1 MGPSTVHAI
10 IEVLLLHSISRS
22 QIARWYLAG
31 LKSSNRRERELA
43 AEMTAPFHPSSWP
56 DHHQRLQCI
65 CATFVSPLGSGR
77 ARGSTEGSDVSPI
90 TGARLRGCPRYD
102 RPSFACGTWTKCSLR
117 ARLDFALRKS
127 ERVMLKRTGSDLRPT
142 VSLRI
147 RGA

>member
-1 MGPSTVHAI
+1 TKKLKARGRRKRRPKRPPLPP
-10 IEVLLLHSISRS
+10 LLLDRS
-22 QIARWYLAG
+22 QPWA
-31 LKSSNRRERELA
+31 SV
-43 AEMTAPFHPSSWP
+43 
-56 DHHQRLQCI
+56 

-77 ARGSTEGSDVSPI
+77 ARGSTEGSDVSQI

-147 RGA
+147 